1 MGGVTTTME
10 YDIRGNKTKM
20 NDPDMG
26 TWTYSYNAL
35 GKLVSQTDAKG
46 QTSTM
51 AYDKLGRMTQ
61 RTEAE
66 GTSTWTYDTKSNGTG
81 KLSIVKG
88 PNGYKKEVLSNP
100 EWVTPLK

>member
-1 MGGVTTTME
+1 
-10 YDIRGNKTKM
+10 M